1 MFDHALDALHLLVDG
16 ELHQAVVVLLHHH
29 LHPRG
34 WRTGEAAAR
43 ISANI
48 IDLLN
53 LKTNVQ
59 NNEGN
64 KPQKIKQS
72 QYTLHT
78 HNTYC

>member
-34 WRTGEAAAR
+34 WGTGEAAAR

-48 IDLLN
+48 SDLLN
-53 LKTNVQ
+53 LKTNIQNKVQ
-59 NNEGN
+59 AS
-64 KPQKIKQS
+64 KDKAKSI
-72 QYTLHT
+72 
-78 HNTYC
+78 HNTL

>member
-34 WRTGEAAAR
+34 WGTGEAAAR

-48 IDLLN
+48 SNLLN

-59 NNEGN
+59 NKVGYK
-64 KPQKIKQS
+64 KPQKIKQHS
-72 QYTLHT
+72 T
-78 HNTYC
+78 HVITKQQ